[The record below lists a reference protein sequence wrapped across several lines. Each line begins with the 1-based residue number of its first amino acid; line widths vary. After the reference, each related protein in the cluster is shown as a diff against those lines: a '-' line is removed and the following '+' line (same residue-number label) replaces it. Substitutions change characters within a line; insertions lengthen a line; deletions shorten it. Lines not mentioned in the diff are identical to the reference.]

1 MNNGNIIAVK
11 NLSKTFGQ
19 LRVVNSV
26 SLEATKGE
34 FLAIQ
39 GPSGSGKSTLLGLL
53 AGLEKPDGGNILING
68 TEVATL
74 TEDQLAL
81 FRRHNIGFV
90 FQAFYLIPTLNV
102 VENIALPLFPERLN
116 RKDMLER
123 AKEVASSV
131 GLVERL
137 YHHYPN
143 ELSGG
148 EQQRVAIARS
158 LVNNPRI
165 ILADEPTGN
174 LDSESGGKIVE
185 LLCRLN
191 KEREL
196 TLVLVTHDDKIAAES
211 DRIVRMKDGRIADE
225 KPKN

>member
-1 MNNGNIIAVK
+1 MNNGNSIMVK

-26 SLEATKGE
+26 SFEVEKGE

-53 AGLEKPDGGNILING
+53 AGLEKPDEGNILING
-68 TEVATL
+68 TEVAAM

-81 FRRHNIGFV
+81 FRRYNIGFV

-102 VENIALPLFPERLN
+102 VENIAFPLFPERLN

-123 AKEVASSV
+123 ARNITESV
-131 GLVERL
+131 GLGGRL
-137 YHHYPN
+137 RHYPN

-158 LVNNPRI
+158 LINNPQI
-165 ILADEPTGN
+165 ILVDEPTGN
-174 LDSESGGKIVE
+174 LDSESGRKIVE
-185 LLCRLN
+185 LLCQLN
-191 KEREL
+191 KERGL
-196 TLVLVTHDDKIAAES
+196 TLVLVTHDDKIAADS
-211 DRIVRMKDGRIADE
+211 DRIIRMKDGRIADE
-225 KPKN
+225 KPKS

>member
-1 MNNGNIIAVK
+1 MNNGNSIMVK

-26 SLEATKGE
+26 SFEVEKGE

-53 AGLEKPDGGNILING
+53 AGLEKPDEGNILING
-68 TEVATL
+68 TEVAAM

-81 FRRHNIGFV
+81 FRRYNIGFV

-102 VENIALPLFPERLN
+102 VENIAFPLFPERLN

-123 AKEVASSV
+123 ARNITESV
-131 GLVERL
+131 GLGGRL
-137 YHHYPN
+137 RHYPN

-158 LVNNPRI
+158 LINNPQI
-165 ILADEPTGN
+165 ILVDEPTGN
-174 LDSESGGKIVE
+174 LDSESGRKIVE
-185 LLCRLN
+185 LLCQLN
-191 KEREL
+191 KERGL
-196 TLVLVTHDDKIAAES
+196 TLVLVTHDDKIAADS
-211 DRIVRMKDGRIADE
+211 DRIIRMNDGRIADE
-225 KPKN
+225 KPKS